1 MSTTTNPSSAPASG
15 APGGG
20 SAAVP
25 TGRAPKWLRAI
36 FIANLAA
43 QTGIVLTGG
52 LVRLTGS
59 GLGCPTWPEC
69 APGSFVPT
77 TTQEQAW
84 HKYVEFGNRTL
95 TFLLGILAIAA
106 IVGAIIWARKLR
118 RTTGISRRPI
128 VLLAAI
134 PLLGTVAQAVLG
146 GITVLTGLN
155 PASVS
160 AHFMVSAALIAFT
173 LLLVVRS
180 RESGDQPITVLVAQ
194 PIRYLSRGIV
204 AVALVVLTLG
214 TLVTGSG
221 PHSGD
226 VNTVN
231 RLPFDPRFISW
242 LHADAVLLFIG
253 LIVGLAVALV
263 VTKASRGILTRTWW
277 LLGICLAQGAIG
289 YVQYFTGLPWLIVLV
304 HLAGACAVWLAV
316 LTVHFSLRRRGPD
329 VAPAA
334 SVEPE
339 ATRV

>member
-1 MSTTTNPSSAPASG
+1 MSATARGVHGPPGSASG
-15 APGGG
+15 AG
-20 SAAVP
+20 SSVPNLAA
-25 TGRAPKWLRAI
+25 RAPQWLRVI
-36 FIANLAA
+36 FIANLVA

-77 TTQEQAW
+77 ATQEQTW

-106 IVGAIIWARKLR
+106 IIGAIVWARNLR
-118 RTTGISRRPI
+118 RRTGISRRPV
-128 VLLAAI
+128 VLLAAV
-134 PLLGTVAQAVLG
+134 PLLGTIAQAILG
-146 GITVLTGLN
+146 GVTVLTGLN
-155 PASVS
+155 PVSVS

-173 LLLVVRS
+173 LLLIVRS
-180 RESGDQPITVLVAQ
+180 RELGDQPVAVLVAQ

-204 AVALVVLTLG
+204 FVALIVLTLG

-226 VNTVN
+226 AETVN

-242 LHADAVLLFIG
+242 LHADAVLLFVG

-263 VTKASRGILTRTWW
+263 VTKAPAGIRTRTWW
-277 LLGICLAQGAIG
+277 LLGICLAQGGVG
-289 YVQYFTGLPWLIVLV
+289 YTQYFTGLPWLIVLV

-316 LTVHFSLRRRGPD
+316 LTVHFSMRRRGPFPPQESL
-329 VAPAA
+329 AP
-334 SVEPE
+334 
-339 ATRV
+339 RVTVD

>member
-1 MSTTTNPSSAPASG
+1 MSAVVGSSTTPNDSTPPEIQAPVLS
-15 APGGG
+15 
-20 SAAVP
+20 
-25 TGRAPKWLRAI
+25 GRAPRWLRVI
-36 FIANLAA
+36 FIANLVA

-106 IVGAIIWARKLR
+106 IVGAIVWARRLR
-118 RTTGISRRPI
+118 RNTGISRRPI
-128 VLLAAI
+128 VLLAAV
-134 PLLGTVAQAVLG
+134 PLLGTLVQAVLG

-155 PASVS
+155 PVSVS
-160 AHFMVSAALIAFT
+160 AHFMVSAVLIALT

-180 RESGDQPITVLVAQ
+180 RESGDKPVTTLVSPA
-194 PIRYLSRGIV
+194 IRNLSRGIV
-204 AVALVVLTLG
+204 AVAVVVLTLG

-226 VNTVN
+226 AETLN

-242 LHADAVLLFIG
+242 LHADSVLLFIG
-253 LIVGLAVALV
+253 LIVGLLVALS
-263 VTKASRGILTRTWW
+263 VTKAPAGIRKRAWW
-277 LLGICLAQGAIG
+277 LLGICLAQGLVG

-316 LTVHFSLRRRGPD
+316 LTVHFSLRVRGAVPSQD
-329 VAPAA
+329 ESQLVAA
-334 SVEPE
+334 
-339 ATRV
+339 

>member
-1 MSTTTNPSSAPASG
+1 
-15 APGGG
+15 
-20 SAAVP
+20 
-25 TGRAPKWLRAI
+25 LRAI
-36 FIANLAA
+36 FIANLVA

-69 APGSFVPT
+69 APGSFIPT
-77 TTQEQAW
+77 STQEQAW

-118 RTTGISRRPI
+118 RRTGISRRPI
-128 VLLAAI
+128 VLLAAV
-134 PLLGTVAQAVLG
+134 PLLGTIVQAVLG
-146 GITVLTGLN
+146 GITVLTGLH
-155 PASVS
+155 PATVS
-160 AHFMVSAALIAFT
+160 AHFMVSAGLIAFT

-180 RESGDQPITVLVAQ
+180 RESGDQPVTVLVAP

-226 VNTVN
+226 ADTTN

-242 LHADAVLLFIG
+242 LHADAVLLFVG

-263 VTKASRGILTRTWW
+263 VTKASRGILKRTWW

-289 YVQYFTGLPWLIVLV
+289 YIQYFTGLPWLVVLV

-316 LTVHFSLRRRGPD
+316 LTVHFSLRRRGPE
-329 VAPAA
+329 VIARRIQG
-334 SVEPE
+334 VE
-339 ATRV
+339 ATFLEKEWL